1 MKKMEKMAEN
11 YIWKDRKRP
20 IFGLPL
26 SFTKYKL
33 TNEKRDRESNDSR
46 SLFLV

>member
-1 MKKMEKMAEN
+1 MKKFLFLAVSAMMEKSN
-11 YIWKDRKRP
+11 
-20 IFGLPL
+20 
-26 SFTKYKL
+26 KL